1 MKKKKER
8 LVTLIERDKYRK
20 PKRDAAKKQRDPVT
34 IEKVPKAELAIRID
48 RIVAE
53 VYSLQRLLPQLSEEQ
68 KSNLWNSC
76 AALVGGI
83 SKERAAG
90 RPERRAMYDPPKT

>member
-1 MKKKKER
+1 MKRQVSRELEQR
-8 LVTLIERDKYRK
+8 RARG
-20 PKRDAAKKQRDPVT
+20 AAKKQRDPVT